1 MGILKDY
8 HVRKWIYGI
17 LAASFVVLGG
27 YGFVTAEQSDNWL
40 KLAEAALN
48 LVPAAAL
55 TLAAAKAKPASSDN
69 GVVSEAEYNSSAIP
83 VVTDS
88 NVTQGS
94 LPKHAA

>member
-1 MGILKDY
+1 MSILKDY

-17 LAASFVVLGG
+17 LAAGFVVLGG
-27 YGFVTAEQSDNWL
+27 YGFVTAEQSDSWL

-48 LVPAAAL
+48 LVPAAAFV
-55 TLAAAKAKPASSDN
+55 LAAKKSQPASSDN
-69 GVVSEAEYNSSAIP
+69 GAVSETEYNSSAIP

-88 NVTQGS
+88 DVTQGS